1 MQKIIIKIK
10 QKSLQLQASNVDT
23 WWNLIRNMF
32 QTYLQILFDEH
43 KADEA
48 SSKRRLEA
56 YKEKY
61 PKFKY
66 ISPFVTPE
74 DNFNTSNFN
83 QDEVSPK
90 WRRSRSLIN
99 LTYRFE
105 GRRYYI
111 GGYGWTDH
119 NTSWRACFKRSFNRN
134 KSTTGICS
142 HISCQTMLQLQKFL

>member
-1 MQKIIIKIK
+1 
-10 QKSLQLQASNVDT
+10 
-23 WWNLIRNMF
+23 MF

-48 SSKRRLEA
+48 SSKRRLKT
-56 YKEKY
+56 YKETY

-66 ISPFVTPE
+66 VSRFVTPE

-83 QDEVSPK
+83 QYEVSPK
-90 WRRSRSLIN
+90 WRGSRSLIN

-111 GGYGWTDH
+111 GGYG
-119 NTSWRACFKRSFNRN
+119 
-134 KSTTGICS
+134 
-142 HISCQTMLQLQKFL
+142 